1 MPYNNCQKIMEDG
14 HRCNK
19 QFRVPSHKWQM
30 KFCPECETN
39 PRHKGNRMNALAN
52 DLQIKDYLKA
62 LMETYPSV
70 KDIVPNKTEIDEI
83 RKVLKSFSDEL
94 DGMRIKRREIDRV
107 LSANRTHVSK
117 KLYEYTNIV
126 NEELNSAKKDL
137 LSLTAPESEKLQR
150 QLLTLS
156 NRLTKLEKMLKAIED
171 DWSDVDC

>member
-19 QFRVPSHKWQM
+19 QFRVPSHKWRL

-39 PRHKGNRMNALAN
+39 PRHKGNRMHALAS
-52 DLQIKDYLKA
+52 DLEIKEYLVA
-62 LMETYPSV
+62 LMKEYPSI
-70 KDIVPNKTEIDEI
+70 KDIVPSQTQIDEI

-94 DGMRIKRREIDRV
+94 DGMRLKRGDIDRV
-107 LSANRTHVSK
+107 LSANKTHVSK
-117 KLYEYTNIV
+117 KLNEYSNMV
-126 NEELNSAKKDL
+126 NEELNNAKKDFFR
-137 LSLTAPESEKLQR
+137 LTEPESEKLQR

-156 NRLTKLEKMLKAIED
+156 NRLTKLEKRLKAIED